1 MKGETTMKQNCCVAI
16 LLLLLCVTAIAAPPS
31 GSKSPVRMVT
41 ALDYEAYI
49 DANNI
54 FMFVTNQ
61 GNYARDLA
69 GVYGHD
75 YGTFFPYNGTQFIED
90 GSLVASPLYAA
101 GIWAGAVDSATGE
114 RLVTVSIYSSEY
126 IPGPILTPAPIAT
139 LNDLPEYRVYK
150 LYKDSMANNP
160 NFDYLNWPVDQGA
173 PVDSLGNPA
182 LIGDQMCWSVY
193 NDWHTIGTFDNESG
207 STPPLGLEIHQTTF
221 AFDREGPLG
230 NCIFVKFQIYN
241 KGNKTL
247 EDCYFSLWADPDLG
261 TASDDLV
268 GVDTLTGLGY
278 IYNASAFD
286 GDYSEVEP
294 YKAPPALGFDFF
306 QGPLVYTGLDSDTA
320 KAWDTLWPGYRSL
333 PMASFNKY
341 INGTDPNS
349 ADESYNYM
357 LGLNSDGTPLS
368 NGTKFQVPGDPVG
381 RTGELDVAP
390 ADRRFMQSTGP
401 ITFRPGDSTE
411 IVAGIV
417 VGWYTNQLSSIS
429 FMRYYDIFAQSAYEE
444 DFVIPEPPEKPIVSV
459 AQLNK
464 EIVLSWTDTS
474 ETDPG
479 DFPFEGYT
487 VYQGASGS
495 GPWTEIATYA
505 VQGVAILDYQLDP
518 ISGQLETR
526 VVKNNSPLKVR
537 RYVGIDRDYIK
548 GGDLDNGTTYYFR
561 VEAYSYDGT
570 KTPKMLQSITGVTAI
585 PQSPPADIDLPVGY
599 GDSLATTHV
608 GASDGS
614 VSPFVMNP
622 NALNGH
628 EYEVSFFD
636 TDDGPAWRVTDLTAD
651 SIVLDT
657 QFNQSGDDNY
667 LIVDGMLIK
676 VSGPPNDFKSFQ
688 VVANG
693 AGPIDPPAAGAFDFG
708 NFPVPLD
715 AEGNPLRP
723 DADQQV
729 GDGLWGIHTADNGGS
744 AGGGTRALYPSFISR
759 AARDGANW
767 PYLIPYDFEIRF
779 TGSNSAPGVNGS
791 YVIEWFNDDNVFWV
805 PFEVW
810 NTGIGTPND
819 ASDDYQMICYIIDD
833 GDDNIFSLESWGDPD
848 NGNGDLE
855 HSVSGGTNDPY
866 TDWIYFNV
874 PTNTTPGTA
883 GYDAAEAQML
893 SATFD
898 GSTVFH
904 EALARVVL
912 VNWNGGSAPPFTQDC
927 PEQGTVFRIVTT
939 KPNSNSDVFTFTAT
953 APEEASA
960 SQATANLDKI
970 VTVPN
975 PYYLFSANDPAVGNY
990 QLQFHHL
997 PRECK
1002 ISIYS
1007 LSGELLRTIDKNDES
1022 DRATWDLLT
1031 DNNLPVASGIYL
1043 WVVDAPGVGQKIGKM
1058 AIFTEVEVI
1067 DKY

>member
-31 GSKSPVRMVT
+31 GLKSPVRMVT

-61 GNYARDLA
+61 GNYGRDLA

-126 IPGPILTPAPIAT
+126 IPGPILTPAPISS
-139 LNDLPEYRVYK
+139 LNDVPEYRVYK

-193 NDWHTIGTFDNESG
+193 NDWHTIGAFDNESG

-221 AFDREGPLG
+221 AFDREGPMG
-230 NCIFVKFQIYN
+230 NCVFVKFQIYN

-306 QGPLVYTGLDSDTA
+306 QGPLVYTGVEGDTA
-320 KAWDTLWPGYRSL
+320 KAWGTLWPGYRSL

-381 RTGELDVAP
+381 RTGDLDVAP

-444 DFVIPEPPEKPIVSV
+444 DFVIPEPPAKPVVTV
-459 AQLNK
+459 AQLNQ
-464 EIVLSWTDTS
+464 EIGLTWTDTS

-479 DFPFEGYT
+479 DFEFEGYT

-518 ISGQLETR
+518 ISGQLEFR
-526 VVKNNSPLKVR
+526 VVKNSSPLKIR
-537 RYVGIDRDYIK
+537 RYVGIDRDYIG

-570 KTPKMLQSITGVTAI
+570 KTPKMLQSITDVTAI
-585 PQSPPADIDLPVGY
+585 PQSPPADVILPSNY
-599 GDSLATTHV
+599 GDSLPVTHI
-608 GASDGS
+608 GPSDGS
-614 VSPFVMNP
+614 VIAYVLDP
-622 NALNGH
+622 NQLTGH
-628 EYEVSFFD
+628 DYEVTFFD
-636 TDDGPAWRVTDLTAD
+636 TDDGTAWRLTDLTLD
-651 SIVLDT
+651 SILVDS
-657 QFNQSGDDNY
+657 QFNQTYDEDY
-667 LIVDGMLIK
+667 EIIDGMIVK
-676 VSGPPNDFKSFQ
+676 VSGPPPGMKTISPGDFLSCDPEDLSLGWCFESGARPFTWAGGASDLHFENFEGAAGWHSPYSYFGGFPQPVTAPEIVNIQLRLATTDADGVFNPNDENASYAYRYGRGFAAPPAQPEFAPYIVNAVGGYSFQ
-688 VVANG
+688 DFVKSVPLSAWNMETDPPTRLAIGFLENNSAGGMVNGRYMPPLNSDISNVDG
-693 AGPIDPPAAGAFDFG
+693 AGPREWLFIFKAPYSETPDPAFQ
-708 NFPVPLD
+708 VD
-715 AEGNPLRP
+715 AISNPIPIMYFMTWARRNLNP
-723 DADQQV
+723 WASQV
-729 GDGLWGIHTADNGGS
+729 MN
-744 AGGGTRALYPSFISR
+744 LY
-759 AARDGANW
+759 ANHV
-767 PYLIPYDFEIRF
+767 
-779 TGSNSAPGVNGS
+779 NS
-791 YVIEWFNDDNVFWV
+791 
-805 PFEVW
+805 
-810 NTGIGTPND
+810 PND
-819 ASDDYQMICYIIDD
+819 V
-833 GDDNIFSLESWGDPD
+833 FS
-848 NGNGDLE
+848 
-855 HSVSGGTNDPY
+855 
-866 TDWIYFNV
+866 
-874 PTNTTPGTA
+874 
-883 GYDAAEAQML
+883 
-893 SATFD
+893 
-898 GSTVFH
+898 
-904 EALARVVL
+904 
-912 VNWNGGSAPPFTQDC
+912 
-927 PEQGTVFRIVTT
+927 
-939 KPNSNSDVFTFTAT
+939 FTAT

-960 SQATANLDKI
+960 SQATARLDKI

-1007 LSGELLRTIDKNDES
+1007 LSGELLRTIEKNDET

-1031 DNNLPVASGIYL
+1031 ENNLPVASGIYL

-1058 AIFTEVEVI
+1058 AVFTEVEVI

>member
-75 YGTFFPYNGTQFIED
+75 YGTFFPYNGTEFIED

-173 PVDSLGNPA
+173 PVDSLGEPA

-193 NDWHTIGTFDNESG
+193 NDWHTIGAFDNESG

-306 QGPLVYTGLDSDTA
+306 QGPLVYTGAEGDTA

-381 RTGELDVAP
+381 RTGDLDVAP

-429 FMRYYDIFAQSAYEE
+429 YMRYYDIFAQSAYQE
-444 DFVIPEPPEKPIVSV
+444 DFVIPEPPAKPIVSV

-526 VVKNNSPLKVR
+526 VVKANSPLKVR
-537 RYVGIDRDYIK
+537 RFIGIDRDYIN

-570 KTPKMLQSITGVTAI
+570 KTPKMLQAITNVTAI
-585 PQSPPADIDLPVGY
+585 PQNTPADVNLPTNFN
-599 GDSLATTHV
+599 DSLAVTHV

-614 VSPFVMNP
+614 VSPFVMDP

-628 EYEVSFFD
+628 DYEVTFFD
-636 TDDGPAWRVTDLTAD
+636 TDDGPAWRLTDLTAD
-651 SIVLDT
+651 SIVLDS
-657 QFNQSGDDNY
+657 QFNQLGDDNY
-667 LIVDGMLIK
+667 LIVDGMLVK

-688 VVANG
+688 VVANA
-693 AGPIDPPAAGAFDFG
+693 AGVIDPPVPGAFG
-708 NFPVPLD
+708 TAQPRGFPTPD
-715 AEGNPLRP
+715 GGNPPTTMNANGQRW
-723 DADQQV
+723 V
-729 GDGLWGIHTADNGGS
+729 IHTADNGGS
-744 AGGGTRALYPSFISR
+744 SGGGTRGGYDAFLSR
-759 AARDGANW
+759 TTRDGSNW
-767 PYLIPYDFEIRF
+767 PEIIPHDFEIRF
-779 TGSNSAPGVNGS
+779 TDALNYGIVEADFG
-791 YVIEWFNDDNVFWV
+791 YAADYLLEV
-805 PFEVW
+805 PFEIW
-810 NTGIGTPND
+810 DIGINTPD
-819 ASDDYQMICYIIDD
+819 DPSDDVRMTPFMLENDDD
-833 GDDNIFSLESWGDPD
+833 GTFNLSAYGP
-848 NGNGDLE
+848 GAE
-855 HSVSGGTNDPY
+855 HSVSGADNDPF
-866 TDWIYFNV
+866 TDWIYIYRMEGEA
-874 PTNTTPGTA
+874 PGQA
-883 GYDAAEAQML
+883 SYNAAVAAVQGGGNADRGL
-893 SATFD
+893 Y
-898 GSTVFH
+898 H
-904 EALARVVL
+904 EVLARIVFVA
-912 VNWNGGSAPPFTQDC
+912 WNGGDAPPFAAPM
-927 PEQGTVFRIVTT
+927 PETGTVFRILTT
-939 KPNSNSDVFTFTAT
+939 KPNSTSDVFTFTAT
-953 APEEASA
+953 APEAATA
-960 SQATANLDKI
+960 SQATASLDKI

-1007 LSGELLRTIDKNDES
+1007 LSGELLRTIDKNDET

-1031 DNNLPVASGIYL
+1031 ENSLPVASGIYL